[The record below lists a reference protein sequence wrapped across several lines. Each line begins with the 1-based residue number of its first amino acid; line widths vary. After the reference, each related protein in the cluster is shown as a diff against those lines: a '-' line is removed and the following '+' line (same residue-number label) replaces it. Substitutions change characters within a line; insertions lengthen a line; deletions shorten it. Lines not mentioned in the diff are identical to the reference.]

1 MRQQIDFP
9 STLYTP
15 TLSAGHMLCC
25 RCSFHSPF
33 KRDAFK
39 LQNLEL
45 IVKLINVSFAHLLRK
60 VFDSAFCCMTSTA
73 LKMSKSS
80 GAFIKTVP
88 LADVSFQSWRYHLS
102 LSKACKHGFKFL
114 LSKFKMNFFNL

>member
-1 MRQQIDFP
+1 MRQAIDFP
-9 STLYTP
+9 SALYTP

-33 KRDAFK
+33 KGHAFK
-39 LQNLEL
+39 LLNFKL

-60 VFDSAFCCMTSTA
+60 VFDAAFWCMTSTA

-80 GAFIKTVP
+80 GAFIKTV
-88 LADVSFQSWRYHLS
+88 HL
-102 LSKACKHGFKFL
+102 L
-114 LSKFKMNFFNL
+114 